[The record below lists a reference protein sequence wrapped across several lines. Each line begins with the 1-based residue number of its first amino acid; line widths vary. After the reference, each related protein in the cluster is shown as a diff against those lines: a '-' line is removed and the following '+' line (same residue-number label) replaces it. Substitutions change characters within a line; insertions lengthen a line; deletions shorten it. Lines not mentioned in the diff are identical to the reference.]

1 MHEPSP
7 EELWRRKLVDEG
19 FDNVYVWQDAPN
31 AEYHDHSHPFTS
43 AHVILDGEMQV
54 VSEQEGRILRS
65 GDRMDVIAGTIHS
78 VKMGSEGCRYIIAEK
93 Y

>member
-1 MHEPSP
+1 MHEPAP

-19 FDNVYVWQDAPN
+19 FDNVYIWRDAPH

-43 AHVILDGEMQV
+43 AHIILDGEMRV
-54 VSEQEGRILRS
+54 VSEKEGRILRP

-78 VKMGSEGCRYIIAEK
+78 VAIGRRGMPVYCR
-93 Y
+93 

>member
-1 MHEPSP
+1 MHEPAP

-19 FDNVYVWQDAPN
+19 FDNVYIWRDAPH

-43 AHVILDGEMQV
+43 AHIILDGEMRV
-54 VSEQEGRILRS
+54 VSEKEGRILRP

-78 VKMGSEGCRYIIAEK
+78 VVMGDEGCRYIVAEK
-93 Y
+93 H